1 MSTDLHDPMDTDDTD
16 DMPMPMAS
24 DSLIALIQPFLD
36 DELQGSERA
45 RVEAVLAQ
53 DPVLRDMVDEQRT
66 VRQALRDLPREPAPQ
81 ALQARV
87 LLDLDAIDRE
97 QAAAATAAVPGWRQR
112 LGGVD
117 RRLRSFLRG
126 AAVMV
131 PASATALALFL
142 VTRTGSE
149 RHVPEA
155 SPVVATATATTTP
168 APAILD
174 PERSGLVLGAAPA
187 ASPGVRLVGAAL
199 PAAERALPQ
208 SVQSVQSVIV
218 ERQVGPRRVLD
229 RHEPAGGP
237 SPSKP
242 HAYHGRD
249 YWLGQVGGQPAVAFE
264 SDGVRHTLTADTRE
278 VPGFREDREYAFLL
292 ALGHALQDAER

>member
-1 MSTDLHDPMDTDDTD
+1 MTTSHDPLE
-16 DMPMPMAS
+16 PLIMPMAS

-36 DELQGSERA
+36 DELPDSERA
-45 RVEAVLAQ
+45 RVEAMLAQ

-66 VRQALRDLPREPAPQ
+66 VRQALRQLPPEAAPQ

-87 LLDLDAIDRE
+87 LLELDAVDRE
-97 QAAAATAAVPGWRQR
+97 QAAAATPGWRQR
-112 LGGVD
+112 FAGVD
-117 RRLRSFLRG
+117 RRVRSLLRG

-131 PASATALALFL
+131 PAGATALALFL
-142 VTRTGSE
+142 VIRTGTE

-155 SPVVATATATTTP
+155 SPVAAASTP
-168 APAILD
+168 STPAILD
-174 PERSGLVLGAAPA
+174 AERSGLVLGAAPGV
-187 ASPGVRLVGAAL
+187 SPGVRLVGAAM
-199 PAAERALPQ
+199 PASERPPA
-208 SVQSVQSVIV
+208 SVIV

-237 SPSKP
+237 SPSEP
-242 HAYHGRD
+242 HAYRGRS

-278 VPGFREDREYAFLL
+278 VAAFRQDREYAFLL
-292 ALGHALQDAER
+292 ALGSALRDAER

>member
-1 MSTDLHDPMDTDDTD
+1 MSTDFHDPMDTDDT
-16 DMPMPMAS
+16 MPMAS

-97 QAAAATAAVPGWRQR
+97 QAAAAIAAVPGWRQR
-112 LGGVD
+112 LGGLD
-117 RRLRSFLRG
+117 RRMRSFFRG

-131 PASATALALFL
+131 PAGATALALFL

-155 SPVVATATATTTP
+155 SPVVATATTAP

-174 PERSGLVLGAAPA
+174 PERSGLVLGAAPGV
-187 ASPGVRLVGAAL
+187 SPGVRLVGAAL
-199 PAAERALPQ
+199 PAPERAQPQ
-208 SVQSVQSVIV
+208 SMIV

-242 HAYHGRD
+242 HAYQGRD

-292 ALGHALQDAER
+292 ALGNALQDAER

>member
-1 MSTDLHDPMDTDDTD
+1 
-16 DMPMPMAS
+16 MPMAS

-36 DELQGSERA
+36 DELPDSERA
-45 RVEAVLAQ
+45 RVEAMLAQ

-66 VRQALRDLPREPAPQ
+66 VRQALRQLPPEAAPQ

-87 LLDLDAIDRE
+87 LLELDAVDRE
-97 QAAAATAAVPGWRQR
+97 QAAAATPGWRQR
-112 LGGVD
+112 FAGVD
-117 RRLRSFLRG
+117 RRVRSLLRG

-131 PASATALALFL
+131 PAGATALALFL
-142 VTRTGSE
+142 VIRTGTE

-155 SPVVATATATTTP
+155 SPVAAASTP
-168 APAILD
+168 STPAILD
-174 PERSGLVLGAAPA
+174 AERSGLVLGAAPGV
-187 ASPGVRLVGAAL
+187 SPGVRLVGAAM
-199 PAAERALPQ
+199 PASERPPA
-208 SVQSVQSVIV
+208 SVIV

-237 SPSKP
+237 SPSEP
-242 HAYHGRD
+242 HAYRGRS

-278 VPGFREDREYAFLL
+278 VAAFRQDREYAFLL
-292 ALGHALQDAER
+292 ALGSALRDAER

>member
-1 MSTDLHDPMDTDDTD
+1 MTTDSHDARDPLN
-16 DMPMPMAS
+16 PLNPLIMPMAS

-36 DELQGSERA
+36 DELPDSERA

-66 VRQALRDLPREPAPQ
+66 VRQALRQLPPEAAPQ

-87 LLDLDAIDRE
+87 LLELDAVDRE
-97 QAAAATAAVPGWRQR
+97 QAAAPAPGWRQR
-112 LGGVD
+112 FAGVD
-117 RRLRSFLRG
+117 RRVRSLFRG

-131 PASATALALFL
+131 PAGATALALFL
-142 VTRTGSE
+142 VTRTGTE

-155 SPVVATATATTTP
+155 SPVAAAP
-168 APAILD
+168 ASTPAILD
-174 PERSGLVLGAAPA
+174 AERSGLVLGAAPGV
-187 ASPGVRLVGAAL
+187 SPGVRLVGAAV
-199 PAAERALPQ
+199 PASERPPA
-208 SVQSVQSVIV
+208 SVIV

-237 SPSKP
+237 SPSEP
-242 HAYHGRD
+242 HAYRGRN
-249 YWLGQVGGQPAVAFE
+249 YWLGQVGGRPAVAFE

-278 VPGFREDREYAFLL
+278 VTAFRQDREYAFLL
-292 ALGHALQDAER
+292 ALGSALRDAER